1 MTIRHTHTVTA
12 KGYSPEFCA
21 AFFSFSAIVLLFSV
35 GFYLS
40 SINAIAIAGN
50 DSDRYETVIENL
62 SKQQRRMQMETAEL
76 SSLYHLQDQG
86 GSYQTIAPEQVLY
99 VTIPGPLALR

>member
-1 MTIRHTHTVTA
+1 MTIRHAQATSKTV
-12 KGYSPEFCA
+12 YSPKFCVT
-21 AFFSFSAIVLLFSV
+21 FFVFSAVVLLFSV

-50 DSDRYETVIENL
+50 DFDRYETLIENL

-76 SSLYHLQDQG
+76 SSLYHLQDQEG
-86 GSYQTIAPEQVLY
+86 NYQPIVPEQVLY
-99 VTIPGPLALR
+99 VTVPGPLALR